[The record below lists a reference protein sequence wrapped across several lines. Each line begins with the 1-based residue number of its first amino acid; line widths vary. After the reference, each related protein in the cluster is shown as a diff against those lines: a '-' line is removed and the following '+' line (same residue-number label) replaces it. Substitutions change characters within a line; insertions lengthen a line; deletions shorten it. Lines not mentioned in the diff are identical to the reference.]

1 MGVLHIILGII
12 KVVGIL
18 LLILLGIFLLGIL
31 AILFCPVTY
40 RAQGSRDADSYE
52 GHVQIAWLFRFV
64 SFIFSF
70 GSKTE
75 GSFSI
80 RVLGIP
86 LNRNRKKRKQ
96 EGFREAK
103 NFKRKNSFKNRG
115 IQFGRD
121 NSKTEIV

>member
-75 GSFSI
+75 SSFSI
-80 RVLGIP
+80 CILGIP
-86 LNRNRKKRKQ
+86 LNRNRKKETRRFQRSEKFQKKKFAQKQ
-96 EGFREAK
+96 R
-103 NFKRKNSFKNRG
+103 NP
-115 IQFGRD
+115 IW
-121 NSKTEIV
+121 

>member
-1 MGVLHIILGII
+1 MGILHIILGII

-75 GSFSI
+75 SSFSI
-80 RVLGIP
+80 CILGIP
-86 LNRNRKKRKQ
+86 LNL
-96 EGFREAK
+96 
-103 NFKRKNSFKNRG
+103 SL
-115 IQFGRD
+115 IH
-121 NSKTEIV
+121 I